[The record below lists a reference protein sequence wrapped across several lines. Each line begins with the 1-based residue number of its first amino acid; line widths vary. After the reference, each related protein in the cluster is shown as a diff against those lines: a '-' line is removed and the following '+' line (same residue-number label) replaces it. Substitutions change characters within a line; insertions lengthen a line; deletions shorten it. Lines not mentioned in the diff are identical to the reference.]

1 MVLFAKYIIAAII
14 VPRYASFL
22 HKQKITVN
30 FDQLVVQLCCL
41 VFFVNLLLLKRLTI
55 ECQRWKLIRT
65 ICCHT
70 KDQYLLK
77 FPTDPTVY
85 NDMLLVELMLPA
97 EKINGVC

>member
-1 MVLFAKYIIAAII
+1 M
-14 VPRYASFL
+14 
-22 HKQKITVN
+22 
-30 FDQLVVQLCCL
+30 QLCCL
-41 VFFVNLLLLKRLTI
+41 VFFVNLLLLKRLRI

-65 ICCHT
+65 ICCHARG
-70 KDQYLLK
+70 QYLLK